1 MQIRIEN
8 ILEEMQPAANISQ
21 LTKCKHDEVGKTKNH
36 FLNIN
41 NDAQESAMRE
51 EKREREWKSG
61 EGKVGY
67 SVAIGRNANEK
78 LYPFWIIYCH
88 TKCKLVWSGIAA
100 LDFGATKNV

>member
-1 MQIRIEN
+1 MQVRIEN

-61 EGKVGY
+61 EGK
-67 SVAIGRNANEK
+67 SRAKSNA
-78 LYPFWIIYCH
+78 LVIRLISSDFQIYR
-88 TKCKLVWSGIAA
+88 L
-100 LDFGATKNV
+100 KNVKKSFGKMSILSKLGKL

>member
-61 EGKVGY
+61 EGKVE
-67 SVAIGRNANEK
+67 SKEQCIGH
-78 LYPFWIIYCH
+78 PF
-88 TKCKLVWSGIAA
+88 
-100 LDFGATKNV
+100 DFK